1 MTEILTHPEEK
12 ILLNIRRHP
21 IIFLFLGIYIF
32 FLILVSIIVLGFGEI
47 FTKILGEK
55 IFWLLIGA
63 FWIIFS
69 AIIFIIWSNSELDF
83 LIVTN
88 KKIIALKQISFLNR
102 EQIEIDF
109 NKIQEIKSRIA
120 GILPTIFNYGE
131 ITIQTAS
138 GNQNIKFQYIRNPNE
153 KIKQINTIIQEN
165 QKSLL

>member
-1 MTEILTHPEEK
+1 MTEILTHPEEQ

-32 FLILVSIIVLGFGEI
+32 FLILVSIIVLSFGEI

-55 IFWLLIGA
+55 IFWLLIGS

-83 LIVTN
+83 LIITN

-109 NKIQEIKSRIA
+109 NKIQEIKSRVA
-120 GILPTIFNYGE
+120 GILPTLFNY
-131 ITIQTAS
+131 
-138 GNQNIKFQYIRNPNE
+138 
-153 KIKQINTIIQEN
+153 
-165 QKSLL
+165 